1 MDRCPQGPAA
11 TGKVNL
17 FGPQQHPAPDMTI
30 NMKPA
35 RRHSLYESL
44 INSSRKPKT
53 NRASIRRLLGEPL
66 ESRILMAADPVM
78 NYVLKA
84 VDANNN
90 PITEVYVG
98 DTFRL
103 IAQVQDVRTSSPGRY
118 GVMAGYLDVRYNP
131 SIADSPTKTITHASP
146 YTNLPTGTAAVT
158 SATTAIIDNAGGF
171 TGLSGLERNTLY
183 TLWSMEFVAQAP
195 GVITF
200 AGEPTTQNPNDAT
213 DPFGRDIGDDAQSPG
228 SWTLMYGRNDPVAPA
243 GTSQSSFGA
252 MGFVNTT
259 LTVKQGLKV
268 TGDSATVDEDSTA
281 NRINVLTNDT
291 VSAGDS
297 KQITAYTLG
306 GHGLV
311 TKSDNDTPD
320 DTNDDYLLYTP
331 AANYVGTD
339 TFTYTATDGH
349 ISRTATVTVTMS
361 PVNDPPT
368 VAIAGTSLTTAE
380 DTPLSL
386 VITVADIDADASGGV
401 RATVSVA
408 NGTLQTAA
416 SSANVTGKGT
426 SSVVVTGLVADVKAA
441 LNGLVYTPASNFNGS
456 DTVTAVVNDLGHTGS
471 GGQLSASASSGLTVT
486 AVNDAPSRV
495 SGSLTPLAFDEN
507 SAPSPVSVG
516 LNGLVYGPGGAADE
530 STQTLSCLVTAVPSF
545 VQLFKADGVTA
556 VKANTLL
563 TMAEFAGLKYKTTQ
577 NLTGTGSLGW
587 SITDNG
593 SPAKSLAESVTFTI
607 TAVNDPPVRTAGTV
621 RSISVREDSVTRSAA
636 SLGLSG
642 LKYGPG
648 GGKDEAGQTLSY
660 RITSIPA
667 GILVFK
673 SDGKTQVL
681 AGSWL
686 SYTEL
691 KGLKYKTAPNA
702 TGTGALTWTV
712 TDNGSPA
719 RSLTESQT
727 LTITAVN
734 DVPARTSGVLTP
746 IRVVED
752 SASSATSLGLTSLAY
767 GPGGGADETG
777 QTLTR
782 TLAAVPAFVQLFKE
796 DGTTQVGVGSV
807 LTGEELAKLK
817 YKTVSNTN
825 GTGNITWKVADN
837 GSPALS
843 LTETLSIAVTA
854 VNDAPVRTAGTLT
867 PVSVLKDSAN
877 TTAVTAGLNSLNYG
891 AGGGQDELRQR
902 LKYTVT
908 AIPDFVMLVKSSGA
922 KVVVNATLSINDLR
936 GLKYK
941 TIAGRTGTGNLAW
954 TVTDSGSP
962 AMMLAES
969 LSIEV
974 KNGSALLPATTASQS
989 KATVMVSHAEIQP
1002 LVDAAISRW
1011 AAAGLDPGKVAMLSR
1026 VPVTIADLGSQGYL
1040 GYASQNQVVIDDN
1053 GADLG
1058 WFIDVTPNADE
1069 EFAPGSSSPAASRMD
1084 LLTVVMH
1091 EMGHVIGLGDLDVQ
1105 CHADQLMAGTL
1116 GVGQRRL
1123 PASRSIAER
1132 QSVVLIGPSA
1142 PTQGDVEAGLSDR
1155 RMQREYLTDLAMA
1168 ELDSFWREHPRVRLP
1183 LND

>member
-1 MDRCPQGPAA
+1 
-11 TGKVNL
+11 
-17 FGPQQHPAPDMTI
+17 
-30 NMKPA
+30 
-35 RRHSLYESL
+35 
-44 INSSRKPKT
+44 
-53 NRASIRRLLGEPL
+53 
-66 ESRILMAADPVM
+66 MAADPVM

-103 IAQVQDVRTSSPGRY
+103 IAQVQDVRTTSPGRY

-200 AGEPTTQNPNDAT
+200 AGEPTTQNPNETT

-228 SWTLMYGRNDPVAPA
+228 SWTLMYGRNDPVTPA

-291 VSAGDS
+291 VNAGDS

-311 TKSDNDTPD
+311 TKSDNGTPA

-331 AANYVGTD
+331 VANYVGTD
-339 TFTYTATDGH
+339 TFTYTASDGH

-556 VKANTLL
+556 VKANTVL

-577 NLTGTGSLGW
+577 NLTGTGTLSW

-607 TAVNDPPVRTAGTV
+607 TAVNDPPVRTAGTFKA
-621 RSISVREDSVTRSAA
+621 ISVAEDKANTTAA
-636 SLGLSG
+636 SLGLG
-642 LKYGPG
+642 TLKYGPG
-648 GGKDEAGQTLSY
+648 GGADEAGQTLTY
-660 RITSIPA
+660 TVTSIPA
-667 GILVFK
+667 GIQVYK
-673 SDGKTQVL
+673 KDGRTQVL
-681 AGSWL
+681 AGGRVTL
-686 SYTEL
+686 AEL
-691 KGLKYKTAPNA
+691 QGLKYKTVPNA
-702 TGTGALTWTV
+702 AGTGTLTWTV
-712 TDNGSPA
+712 ADNGSPVK
-719 RSLTESQT
+719 SLTESLT

-734 DVPARTSGVLTP
+734 DAPVRTGVLTP
-746 IRVVED
+746 IRVNED
-752 SASSATSLGLTSLAY
+752 SASSPTPMGLDSLFFS
-767 GPGGGADETG
+767 PGGGTDEAS
-777 QTLTR
+777 QTLTH
-782 TLAAVPAFVQLFKE
+782 TLSTVPAFIQLFKA
-796 DGTTQVGVGSV
+796 DGLTQVGVGSI
-807 LTGEELAKLK
+807 LTSEELQGLT
-817 YKTVSNTN
+817 YKTVPNAN
-825 GTGNITWKVADN
+825 GTGNFVWKVADN
-837 GSPALS
+837 GSPSLS
-843 LTETLSIAVTA
+843 LAQTLSVAVTA
-854 VNDAPVRTAGTLT
+854 VNDAPVRTAGTQT

-877 TTAVTAGLNSLNYG
+877 TTAVSLNLSTLAYG
-891 AGGGQDELRQR
+891 PGGGADEARQS
-902 LKYTVT
+902 LKYVVT
-908 AIPDFVMLVKSSGA
+908 AIPAHIKLFKSSGSA
-922 KVVVNATLSINDLR
+922 VAVNATLTLTDLK

-941 TIAGRTGTGNLAW
+941 TVAGVTGKGDLTW
-954 TVTDSGSP
+954 RVTDSGSP
-962 AMMLAES
+962 AMMMTES

-974 KNGSALLPATTASQS
+974 KDGSPLLPATFASQS
-989 KATVMVSHAEIQP
+989 SSTDILTPAELQP
-1002 LVDAAISRW
+1002 LVNAAISRW
-1011 AAAGLDPGKVAMLSR
+1011 AATGLDPAKVAMLAQ
-1026 VPVTIADLGSQGYL
+1026 VPVTIADLSSQGYL

-1053 GADLG
+1053 GAGLG

-1069 EFAPGSSSPAASRMD
+1069 EFAPGSSGPAASRMD

-1091 EMGHVIGLGDLDVQ
+1091 EMGHVIGLSDLDAHN
-1105 CHADQLMAGTL
+1105 HADQLMAGTL
-1116 GVGQRRL
+1116 GTGQRHTPDAPTSTESHSVDYSFLLAR
-1123 PASRSIAER
+1123 SRSGNSLTRSLHDIQHER
-1132 QSVVLIGPSA
+1132 
-1142 PTQGDVEAGLSDR
+1142 D
-1155 RMQREYLTDLAMA
+1155 TDSIFA
-1168 ELDSFWREHPRVRLP
+1168 DF
-1183 LND
+1183 